1 MAEVEECS
9 GSLNSTVV
17 DGNDWSTTLFSQLK
31 TLSVQLLEL
40 LQCPE
45 KNSPAPSQLLQLLR
59 QSPPSALQALFEYDF
74 SSLLLDSLLACLF
87 TFFPFFWQGIKVSSA
102 VFRKIFQ
109 NIYMHPMKR

>member
-31 TLSVQLLEL
+31 SFSVQLLEL

-59 QSPPSALQALFEYDF
+59 QSPPTALQALFEYDF

-87 TFFPFFWQGIKVSSA
+87 TFFFSFFGEELK
-102 VFRKIFQ
+102 
-109 NIYMHPMKR
+109 